1 MRLVA
6 VLLAAGLFA
15 GTVTSGLAATFYV
28 APLGTKLACAKSDG
42 TQKCPWLSVD
52 QAIKSAKGGDTILL
66 MDGTHGVLD
75 INKNFDSMVTIR
87 SQNGRNAH
95 IEAANFTEP
104 AMNIR
109 LASLKVWRTEKEW
122 AAVLVRAMK
131 GAKQLEFDGLEMRS
145 RADANNHLKW
155 TADRWLKVAGY
166 GFDLR
171 GSGYII
177 RNNTITGVRVGIVA
191 GYNSLVENNVI
202 DGFCGD
208 GIRGFGKSVIRN
220 NLAKNRFKVDS
231 YHADGFQSHTTSV
244 LRDLT
249 IESNTLIEWAHPFSH
264 PLRGYMQG
272 IGMFDGFY
280 ENVLIQNNV
289 IAGRASHG
297 IAVYGAR
304 GLKILNNTVIN
315 VNGVPG
321 KYPIIRVKP
330 HKNGTFSENVVIANN
345 LAMGFDGSRGVTLT
359 NNKTVVDPAK
369 VFADVT
375 KFDYTPRSSS
385 GFIDK
390 GLSNAPKTD
399 VRQYKRPAGTAPDI
413 GAFEANS
420 SPLALRVAPMTMEAW
435 LAR

>member
-1 MRLVA
+1 MRLFA
-6 VLLAAGLFA
+6 VLLAAGLLA
-15 GTVTSGLAATFYV
+15 GTVTSGSAATTYV
-28 APLGTKLACAKSDG
+28 APLGAKSACAKPDG
-42 TQKCPWLSVD
+42 TQKCPWVSVD
-52 QAIKSAKGGDTILL
+52 QAVKNAKGGDTILL
-66 MDGTHGVLD
+66 MDGTHGMLQ
-75 INKNFDSMVTIR
+75 INKSFDSMVTIR

-104 AMNIR
+104 ARFIKLENLR
-109 LASLKVWRTEKEW
+109 VWRTESEW
-122 AAVLVRAMK
+122 TAFLVRAMK
-131 GAKQLEFDGLEMRS
+131 GTERLQFENLEMRS
-145 RADANNHLKW
+145 REDANKHWGWSK
-155 TADRWLKVAGY
+155 DRWLKVAGY

-171 GSGYII
+171 GNGYII
-177 RNNTITGVRVGIVA
+177 RSNTITGVRVGIVA
-191 GYNSLVENNVI
+191 GYNTLVENNTV

-208 GIRGFGKSVIRN
+208 GIRGFGKSVIRYN
-220 NLAKNRFKVDS
+220 TVKNRFKVDS
-231 YHADGFQSHTTSV
+231 YHADGFQSHTKTV
-244 LRDLT
+244 IRDLT
-249 IESNTLIEWAHPFSH
+249 IDSNTLIEWAYQSSH

-304 GLKILNNTVIN
+304 DLKILNNTVIN
-315 VNGVPG
+315 VSGVPG

-330 HKNGTFSENVVIANN
+330 HKNGTFSENVLIANN

-369 VFADVT
+369 VFADVK
-375 KFDYTPRSSS
+375 KFDYTPRPSS

-390 GLSNAPKTD
+390 SLSNAPKVD

-420 SPLALRVAPMTMEAW
+420 SALALKVVPMTMEAW